1 MKELWS
7 VCAVVAFI
15 VYGYFIMDKLDA
27 FLANNRRLAEAE
39 IAENSLFI
47 VFDNPMILDSLMPL
61 FEKFSKANP
70 NCQLRFLFG
79 NTEDIYDKLNKNRI
93 DFGFIENTASANDD
107 TYNCLIISAKQNSVF
122 CEKAGCTMIE
132 PLNPSETQTS
142 VIWKKASS
150 NAFVNSFSA
159 LLLSNQAAINAENV
173 K

>member
-1 MKELWS
+1 ML
-7 VCAVVAFI
+7 VCAVAAFI
-15 VYGYFIMDKLDA
+15 VYGYFIMKKLDA
-27 FLANNRRLAEAE
+27 FLANNRRLIEAE
-39 IAENSLFI
+39 IAENSLF
-47 VFDNPMILDSLMPL
+47 VAFDNPMILDSLMPL

-70 NCQLRFLFG
+70 NCQFRFLFG

-107 TYNCLIISAKQNSVF
+107 TYNCLIIFTKQNSIL
-122 CEKAGCTMIE
+122 CEKAGCTIE
-132 PLNPSETQTS
+132 PMNPSETQTS

>member
-1 MKELWS
+1 MKELLS
-7 VCAVVAFI
+7 VCAVAAFI

-70 NCQLRFLFG
+70 NCQFRFLFG

-122 CEKAGCTMIE
+122 CEKTGCTIE
-132 PLNPSETQTS
+132 PLNPSGIQTA
-142 VIWKKASS
+142 VVWKKASS
-150 NAFVNSFSA
+150 NALVNSFSD
-159 LLLSNQAAINAENV
+159 LLLSNQAAINAEYV

>member
-1 MKELWS
+1 MIELLL
-7 VCAVVAFI
+7 VCAVAVII
-15 VYGYFIMDKLDA
+15 VFGYIIMKKLDD
-27 FLANNRRLAEAE
+27 FLANNRRLIDTE
-39 IAENSLFI
+39 IAENSLSI
-47 VFDNPMILDSLMPL
+47 AFDNPMILDSLMPL
-61 FEKFSKANP
+61 FEGFSKANP
-70 NCQLRFLFG
+70 NCQFHFLFG

-122 CEKAGCTMIE
+122 CEKTGCTIE
-132 PLNPSETQTS
+132 PLDSSGIQTA

>member
-1 MKELWS
+1 MIELLL
-7 VCAVVAFI
+7 VCAVAASI
-15 VYGYFIMDKLDA
+15 VFGYIIMKKLDD
-27 FLANNRRLAEAE
+27 FLANNRRFIDAE
-39 IAENSLFI
+39 IAENSLLLA
-47 VFDNPMILDSLMPL
+47 FDNPMIIDSLMTL

-70 NCQLRFLFG
+70 NCQFHFLFG

-122 CEKAGCTMIE
+122 CEKAGCTIE
-132 PLNPSETQTS
+132 PMNPSEIQTA

-150 NAFVNSFSA
+150 NTFVNRFSD
-159 LLLSNQAAINAENV
+159 LLLSNQAAINAEYV

>member
-15 VYGYFIMDKLDA
+15 ACGYFIMDKLDA

-70 NCQLRFLFG
+70 NCQLHFFFG

-93 DFGFIENTASANDD
+93 HFGFIENTASGNDD
-107 TYNCLIISAKQNSVF
+107 TYNCLIIFTKQNSIL
-122 CEKAGCTMIE
+122 CEKAGCTIE
-132 PLNPSETQTS
+132 PLNPSGIQIA
-142 VIWKKASS
+142 VVWKKASS
-150 NAFVNSFSA
+150 NTFVNRFSD
-159 LLLSNQAAINAENV
+159 LLLSNQAAINAEYV